1 MKKCNSARLAA
12 LSMVFALSGCAEMTA
27 VSASGVGPT
36 NPAFLPLVAATV
48 VLAIAGADDDPTPHH
63 SPPTAQQLQAGGRQV
78 RADEITK
85 AITFGIPSAVNVGN
99 GNPSIMWKNK

>member
-1 MKKCNSARLAA
+1 MKKCNSVRLAA

-48 VLAIAGADDDPTPHH
+48 VLAIAGANDSATPHH
-63 SPPTAQQLQAGGRQV
+63 PPPTAKQLQAGGQQV
-78 RADEITK
+78 GANEITGG
-85 AITFGIPSAVNVGN
+85 ITAGTPSAVNVGN
-99 GNPSIMWKNK
+99 GNPSIMWQNP